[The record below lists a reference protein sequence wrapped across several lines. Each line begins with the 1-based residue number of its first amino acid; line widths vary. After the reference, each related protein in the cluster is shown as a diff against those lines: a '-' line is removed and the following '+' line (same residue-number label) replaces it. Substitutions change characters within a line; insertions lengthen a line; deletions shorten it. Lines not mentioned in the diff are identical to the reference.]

1 MEFTPAAAAHGDRHE
16 VQNDDRHELQE
27 SMFGHTADFPGHDI
41 PEDPEDLADLERD
54 DYSEPSLGEEREWEA
69 SEVGRHAGGD
79 SAETIVDS
87 EPEVHP
93 QVTQHVTPP
102 AGEAGIAAGTG
113 PITLGDFTALEERVL
128 RAVHLVRRERQ
139 ARLAAEQNAEVLHG
153 RVLALESEL
162 GQSLAITG
170 QLEQLQLEADSL
182 RAEREQV
189 RQRVE
194 RLLGQLDALEI

>member
-1 MEFTPAAAAHGDRHE
+1 MEFTPTEPANGDRHE
-16 VQNDDRHELQE
+16 LQNEDGHELQE

-41 PEDPEDLADLERD
+41 PEDAEDTADLERD
-54 DYSEPSLGEEREWEA
+54 DYSEPSLGEEREWET
-69 SEVGRHAGGD
+69 SEVRRHASGD
-79 SAETIVDS
+79 IAETVAES
-87 EPEVHP
+87 EPEPHP
-93 QVTQHVTPP
+93 QVPPP
-102 AGEAGIAAGTG
+102 AGEAGIAAGAG
-113 PITLGDFTALEERVL
+113 PITLGDFAALEERVL

-162 GQSLAITG
+162 GQSQAISG
-170 QLEQLQLEADSL
+170 QLEQLQQEADSL